1 MKNVERRDV
10 AFPMR
15 RDDTG
20 RFVDANP
27 DQHLRDMIAQVLFTL
42 PGERL
47 NLPDFGAGVQRLVFA
62 PVSADVLSTVRFVVQ
77 AQLQRWLGEVMRLE
91 LVNVSGVDSRLY
103 IEVSYVPV
111 ATQERREARF
121 PL

>member
-20 RFVDANP
+20 RFVDADP
-27 DQHLRDMIAQVLFTL
+27 DEHLRDMIAQVLFTL

-91 LVNVSGVDSRLY
+91 QVNVSGLDSRLY
-103 IEVSYVPV
+103 IAVSYVPV

>member
-1 MKNVERRDV
+1 
-10 AFPMR
+10 
-15 RDDTG
+15 
-20 RFVDANP
+20 
-27 DQHLRDMIAQVLFTL
+27 LFTL
-42 PGERL
+42 PGECL

-77 AQLQRWLGEVMRLE
+77 AQLQRLLGEVMRLE
-91 LVNVSGVDSRLY
+91 QVNVSGLDSRLY
-103 IEVSYVPV
+103 IAVSYVPV

>member
-27 DQHLRDMIAQVLFTL
+27 DEHLRDMIAQVLFTL

-91 LVNVSGVDSRLY
+91 QVNVSGLDSRLY

>member
-27 DQHLRDMIAQVLFTL
+27 DEHLRDMIAQVLFTL

-62 PVSADVLSTVRFVVQ
+62 PVSADVLQTVRFVVQ